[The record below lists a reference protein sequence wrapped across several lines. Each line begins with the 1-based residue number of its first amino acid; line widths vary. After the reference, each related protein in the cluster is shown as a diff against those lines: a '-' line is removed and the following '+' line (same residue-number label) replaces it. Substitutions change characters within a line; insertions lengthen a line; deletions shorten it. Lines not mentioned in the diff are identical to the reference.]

1 MAISCDSRSVTL
13 RLARFEPYV
22 AAVDDEIRESLRREE
37 PPLAAFYEMML
48 YQLGLEEHAAPSGK
62 RMRPLM
68 CLLVH
73 EGLTGDY
80 RPALPVAAA
89 LELLHN
95 FTLIHDDIEDQD
107 PTRHHRPTV
116 WAVWGVPQAINA
128 GDGMY
133 AISGLALQ
141 RLRALEIDPGRI
153 VEATYAL
160 DRACVLVCEG
170 QFLDISFERR
180 GDVTVDRYQA
190 MVARKTGAL
199 LRASAEIPALLATD
213 DPRKLGALRSFGDHF
228 GRAFQAHD
236 DIRGVW
242 ATSEATGKS
251 EMNDIAKRKMTFPL
265 VLAFERADG
274 SDRRELEHIY
284 LGAAPPT
291 RVEIE
296 RVRAILDALGVRAVI
311 DAFIEKERAA
321 ALASL
326 AEAALQPR
334 PAELMA
340 DLLSEVT
347 AG

>member
-1 MAISCDSRSVTL
+1 MAISCDSKSVTQV
-13 RLARFEPYV
+13 LARFDPYV
-22 AAVDDEIRESLRREE
+22 AAIDDEIRDSLPRDD
-37 PPLAAFYEMML
+37 PALADFYEMML
-48 YQLGLEEHAAPSGK
+48 YQLGLDEHAETSGK
-62 RMRPLM
+62 RMRPLI

-73 EGLTGDY
+73 EGLTGDF

-95 FTLIHDDIEDQD
+95 FTLIHDDIQDQD

-116 WAVWGVPQAINA
+116 WSVWGVPQAINA

-133 AISGLALQ
+133 AIAGSALQ
-141 RLRALEIDPGRI
+141 RLQRLGLDPGRI
-153 VEATYAL
+153 VDATYAL
-160 DRACVLVCEG
+160 DRACALVCEG

-180 GDVTVDRYQA
+180 ADVTREHYEG

-199 LRASAEIPALLATD
+199 LRASAEIPAVLSTD
-213 DPRKLGALRSFGDHF
+213 NPRTHGALRSFGEHF

-236 DIRGVW
+236 DVRGIW
-242 ATSEATGKS
+242 ASAAQTGKS

-265 VLAFERADG
+265 VLAFERATG
-274 SDRRELEHIY
+274 SERKDLERIY
-284 LGAAPPT
+284 LASSAPSGPDVRRVREIVDHIGV

-296 RVRAILDALGVRAVI
+296 S
-311 DAFIEKERAA
+311 FIAAERTV

-326 AEAALQPR
+326 AEANLGP
-334 PAELMA
+334 PSAEL
-340 DLLSEVT
+340 LTELVSEVT

>member
-1 MAISCDSRSVTL
+1 M
-13 RLARFEPYV
+13 LARFEPYV
-22 AAVDDEIRESLRREE
+22 EAIDDEIRERLGRDDPALSD
-37 PPLAAFYEMML
+37 FYEMML
-48 YQLGLEEHAAPSGK
+48 YQLGLDQHAATSGK
-62 RMRPLM
+62 RMRPLI

-73 EGLTGDY
+73 EGLTGDF

-95 FTLIHDDIEDQD
+95 FTLIHDDIQDQD
-107 PTRHHRPTV
+107 STRHHRPTV
-116 WAVWGVPQAINA
+116 WSVWGVPQAINA

-133 AISGLALQ
+133 AIAGIALQ
-141 RLRALEIDPGRI
+141 RLQRLGLDPGRI

-180 GDVTVDRYQA
+180 ADVTRERYQG

-199 LRASAEIPALLATD
+199 LRASAEIPAVLATD
-213 DPRKLGALRSFGDHF
+213 DPRTHGALRSFGEDF

-236 DIRGVW
+236 DVQGIW
-242 ATSEATGKS
+242 ASAAQTGKS

-265 VLAFERADG
+265 VLAFERAAG
-274 SDRRELEHIY
+274 RDREELERIY
-284 LGAAPPT
+284 FASTAPSAT
-291 RVEIE
+291 EVR
-296 RVRAILDALGVRAVI
+296 RVRAILEDLGVRSEI
-311 DAFIEKERAA
+311 ESFIEKERAA

-326 AEAALQPR
+326 AEADLHRA
-334 PAELMA
+334 PAEL
-340 DLLSEVT
+340 LTELVSEVT